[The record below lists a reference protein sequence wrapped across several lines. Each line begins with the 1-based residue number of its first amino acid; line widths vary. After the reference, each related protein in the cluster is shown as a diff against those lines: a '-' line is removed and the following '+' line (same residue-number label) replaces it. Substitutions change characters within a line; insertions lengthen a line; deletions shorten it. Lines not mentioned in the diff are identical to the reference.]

1 MKIICT
7 NGRIHTMDSAR
18 TVAEAIG
25 MEDGI
30 ITVVGSN
37 EEVKARIA
45 QPDRAIDLEGKAM
58 LPGFF
63 DGHMHLL
70 SYGYS
75 KSMAYLDDC
84 KSIEDLV
91 QSVNDH
97 ILEHELPAGTWVE
110 GRGWNEEAYPEKR
123 LPNRHDLDRVS
134 ADHMIVLGRS
144 CSFSCVVNTR
154 TLREL
159 DLYDNPPRPE
169 SGMVEMG
176 SDGHPTGIFVGEA
189 THLIY
194 SRMPRLGVAG
204 IKKSILTAC
213 RDYVKAG
220 ITSVDTDDFELTRAG
235 TFREILQAFFELDA
249 EENLPIRIRE
259 MLFLPTRELLE
270 DFLTLGYKTGDGSPF
285 FRIGSFKMLTD
296 GSLGT
301 RQAALMEPYADDPL
315 AMGAVI
321 QSQAELSVLMRR
333 AFESGLDLVGD
344 GMGDRGIYMLLK
356 AYEPLVKENPGRDLR
371 FCIDHSQITTEGI
384 IEEYKRLNLM
394 GGCELVFVASDI
406 DIVEERV
413 GAHRASLSYNWKR
426 FYDQGVI
433 VTAGSD
439 SPVEHYDP
447 ILGIHASV
455 NRHNWEG
462 KPEGGWLPEQRL
474 TVDQAVSALTVGSAY
489 AAREEA
495 VKGTLEV
502 GKYADAVV
510 LSEDIFAMN
519 PAHINQARAVM
530 TIVAGQVAYED

>member
-1 MKIICT
+1 
-7 NGRIHTMDSAR
+7 
-18 TVAEAIG
+18 
-25 MEDGI
+25 
-30 ITVVGSN
+30 
-37 EEVKARIA
+37 
-45 QPDRAIDLEGKAM
+45 
-58 LPGFF
+58 
-63 DGHMHLL
+63 
-70 SYGYS
+70 
-75 KSMAYLDDC
+75 
-84 KSIEDLV
+84 
-91 QSVNDH
+91 
-97 ILEHELPAGTWVE
+97 
-110 GRGWNEEAYPEKR
+110 
-123 LPNRHDLDRVS
+123 
-134 ADHMIVLGRS
+134 
-144 CSFSCVVNTR
+144 
-154 TLREL
+154 
-159 DLYDNPPRPE
+159 
-169 SGMVEMG
+169 
-176 SDGHPTGIFVGEA
+176 
-189 THLIY
+189 
-194 SRMPRLGVAG
+194 
-204 IKKSILTAC
+204 
-213 RDYVKAG
+213 
-220 ITSVDTDDFELTRAG
+220 
-235 TFREILQAFFELDA
+235 
-249 EENLPIRIRE
+249 
-259 MLFLPTRELLE
+259 
-270 DFLTLGYKTGDGSPF
+270 
-285 FRIGSFKMLTD
+285 
-296 GSLGT
+296 
-301 RQAALMEPYADDPL
+301 
-315 AMGAVI
+315 
-321 QSQAELSVLMRR
+321 
-333 AFESGLDLVGD
+333 
-344 GMGDRGIYMLLK
+344 MLLK

-426 FYDQGVI
+426 FYEQGVI